1 MNSANFRFGSRSARM
16 LLISITQEILDLV
29 LERHMYLALDGNPDS
44 DSKSGSRSVSKLTV
58 KNQLF

>member
-1 MNSANFRFGSRSARM
+1 M
-16 LLISITQEILDLV
+16 LLISITQEMLDSV
-29 LERHMYLALDGNPDS
+29 LDRHVYLDLDGNPDS